1 MDALDRRI
9 LREVQHDCSPS
20 AAVLAERCGTTE
32 STALRR
38 LKRLRA
44 NGTLGPPHMRVRAD
58 QIGRGLK
65 VILSFQLKGE
75 SNAELDELRQ
85 RLVAHP
91 DVTDLYFVTGN
102 QDYILILTV
111 AAMEDYDRF
120 LRDMIL
126 GQPSLC
132 GSQTHVV
139 IKALKVAAPVPIDEP
154 SQTERFTATPPLSIG
169 PT

>member
-1 MDALDRRI
+1 MDTLDRRI
-9 LREVQHDCSPS
+9 LREVQRDCSSS

-32 STALRR
+32 STMLRR
-38 LKRLRA
+38 VRRLRA
-44 NGTLGPPHMRVRAD
+44 KGIISGPHMRLDAD
-58 QIGRGLK
+58 KVGRGLK

-75 SNAELDELRQ
+75 SNAELKELRD
-85 RLVAHP
+85 RLMAHP

-111 AAMEDYDRF
+111 ASMEDYDRF

-132 GSQTHVV
+132 GSETHVV
-139 IKALKVAAPVPIDEP
+139 IKALKVGAPVPIDEP
-154 SQTERFTATPPLSIG
+154 RP
-169 PT
+169 

>member
-1 MDALDRRI
+1 MDALDRRL
-9 LREVQHDCSPS
+9 LREVQKDCSPS

-32 STALRR
+32 STVLRR
-38 LKRLRA
+38 LRRLRTK
-44 NGTLGPPHMRVRAD
+44 GVISGPHMRLRPEKA
-58 QIGRGLK
+58 GRGLK

-75 SNAELDELRQ
+75 SNSELKELRE
-85 RLVAHP
+85 RLMAHP

-111 AAMEDYDRF
+111 ASMEDYERF

-126 GQPSLC
+126 GQPTLC
-132 GSQTHVV
+132 GSETHVV

-154 SQTERFTATPPLSIG
+154 AA
-169 PT
+169 

>member
-9 LREVQHDCSPS
+9 LREVQRDCSPS

-32 STALRR
+32 STMLRR
-38 LKRLRA
+38 LRRLHIQ
-44 NGTLGPPHMRVRAD
+44 NVISGPYMRLHPEKV
-58 QIGRGLK
+58 GRGLK

-75 SNAELDELRQ
+75 SNAELKELRD
-85 RLVAHP
+85 RLMAHP

-111 AAMEDYDRF
+111 ASMEDYERF

-132 GSQTHVV
+132 GSETHVV
-139 IKALKVAAPVPIDEP
+139 IKALKVAASIPVDEP
-154 SQTERFTATPPLSIG
+154 V
-169 PT
+169 